1 VRLLNSH
8 LQTALGLHKVVPD
21 PMPSVAIV
29 VIRTTPLSPEVRD
42 ALRAWREE
50 NPGLGES
57 DPIFPARGSRRAMST
72 DTAALRRALH
82 ARTATQSPHV
92 LRHTCAMRLLAAGVD
107 VATIALWLGQKSVE
121 STSAYLHAAPN

>member
-1 VRLLNSH
+1 
-8 LQTALGLHKVVPD
+8 
-21 PMPSVAIV
+21 MPSVAIV

-82 ARTATQSPHV
+82 ARTATQSRPSLNDKHVTPHV